1 MVVCPDA
8 FVLTPSKIYDPVLC
22 TGQINIS
29 FFQELLHVICQSTFF
44 ILSGLP
50 CPPVIIII
58 TISWKVTRPE
68 IIHKAFESASLLLL
82 KNKVPCSDICVQDS
96 LVSDLVDNIDGLV
109 TDRLP
114 VLPVAFWCIY
124 SKI

>member
-58 TISWKVTRPE
+58 TISWKVT
-68 IIHKAFESASLLLL
+68 
-82 KNKVPCSDICVQDS
+82 
-96 LVSDLVDNIDGLV
+96 
-109 TDRLP
+109 
-114 VLPVAFWCIY
+114 
-124 SKI
+124 